1 MCIYKQKINSIPQLF
16 YRYYTLMNIV
26 TWLAKNILHLQSKK
40 TSRHE
45 IFNGKSRIKRIYILH
60 CFQEKEITKFSKK
73 KEECETAYFWA
84 ALPKFGQKWV
94 FWKNRDSSLFRIY
107 SCLTWCKNS
116 EKTNKPISGKSLNK
130 RTYERMNKR
139 TNKWIHGKTNKL
151 TQVKL

>member
-26 TWLAKNILHLQSKK
+26 TWLAKNILQLQSKK

-73 KEECETAYFWA
+73 KKKKNVKEHIFERLCQNLDKNEIS
-84 ALPKFGQKWV
+84 G
-94 FWKNRDSSLFRIY
+94 KNRDSSLFRIY
-107 SCLTWCKNS
+107 SCLTSYKNS

-130 RTYERMNKR
+130 RTNEH
-139 TNKWIHGKTNKL
+139 TT
-151 TQVKL
+151 